1 MSSET
6 TTWLNENTLIGFT
19 DQRGH
24 AWHWRR
30 DSDNHYPG
38 QVPVADVERRL
49 FNWEAVALPMYV
61 PWETGALAAMD
72 HPSGDVVSLTE
83 VPNRQVIARSDTGHV
98 MGVFMQGYE
107 PHQYR
112 EWLLNQVANFLDSGL
127 AVGSAG
133 LLRGGAQAWVSVEV
147 PENITT
153 PQGVEFRANLLA
165 VTSFDGSLATTY
177 KRVVTNVV
185 CDNTMA
191 AGLAE
196 RGQQFKVKHSKNSR
210 VKLHDAR
217 DALAIVH
224 TVSDDFAAEVKA
236 LCETTVTD
244 EQWDRF
250 LDAHRPL
257 PTGRGASYTRASNER
272 RDLRHLWNHDQR
284 VSPWRGT
291 AWGVMQ
297 AVNTYTHHVGTVRN
311 VTRAERNMTRAAKG
325 DIDTLDQTTATTL
338 AAVLA

>member
-6 TTWLNENTLIGFT
+6 VTWLNRNTLIGFT

-30 DSDNHYPG
+30 DADNHYPG
-38 QVPVADVERRL
+38 PVPVADVERRL
-49 FNWEAVALPMYV
+49 FNWEAVSRPIYV
-61 PWETGALAAMD
+61 PAPAGELAAMNNAT
-72 HPSGDVVSLTE
+72 GELVALAE
-83 VPNRQVIARSDTGHV
+83 VLDRQAIMHSRTGHV
-98 MGVFMQGYE
+98 MGVFKTGYQ

-112 EWLLNQVANFLDSGL
+112 EWLLTQVANLLDAGL

-133 LLRGGAQAWVSVEV
+133 LLRNGAQAWVSVEV
-147 PENITT
+147 PDNITT

-210 VKLHDAR
+210 MKLADAR

-224 TVSDDFAAEVKA
+224 TVSDDFAAEVRA
-236 LCETTVTD
+236 LCETSVS
-244 EQWDRF
+244 EQQWRQF

-257 PTGRGASYTRASNER
+257 PADRGAAHTRALNER
-272 RDLRHLWNHDQR
+272 RHLRRLWDHDQR

-297 AVNTYTHHVGTVRN
+297 AVNTYTHHLGTVRN
-311 VTRAERNMTRAAKG
+311 MSRAERNMARAAQG
-325 DIDTLDQTTATTL
+325 EVDTLDQSTAATL
-338 AAVLA
+338 AAVLG

>member
-30 DSDNHYPG
+30 DSNNHYPG
-38 QVPVADVERRL
+38 PVPVADVQRRL
-49 FNWEAVALPMYV
+49 FHWEAVSLPMYV
-61 PWETGALAAMD
+61 PSPAGSLTALD
-72 HPSGDVVSLTE
+72 NHSGDVVTLTD
-83 VPNRQVIARSDTGHV
+83 VPERQAIARSDTGHV
-98 MGVFMQGYE
+98 MGIFKTGYE

-112 EWLLNQVANFLDSGL
+112 EWLLNQVANLLDSGL

-210 VKLHDAR
+210 MKLGDAR
-217 DALAIVH
+217 AALEIVH

-244 EQWDRF
+244 EQWGRF

-257 PTGRGASYTRASNER
+257 PDTRGAAHTRAVNER
-272 RDLRHLWNHDQR
+272 RDLRHLWNHDLR

-297 AVNTYTHHVGTVRN
+297 AINTYTHHLGTVRN
-311 VTRAERNMTRAAKG
+311 VSRVERNMTRAAQG
-325 DIDTLDQTTATTL
+325 DVDTLDQSTATTL
-338 AAVLA
+338 AAVLR

>member
-6 TTWLNENTLIGFT
+6 TNWLNENTLIGFT
-19 DQRGH
+19 DKRGH

-38 QVPVADVERRL
+38 PVPVTDVERRL
-49 FNWEAVALPMYV
+49 FNWEAVSLPMYV
-61 PWETGALAAMD
+61 PSPAGSLTAMNNR
-72 HPSGDVVSLTE
+72 GDVVSLAE
-83 VPNRQVIARSDTGHV
+83 VPQRQVIARSDTGHV
-98 MGVFMQGYE
+98 MGVFMEGYE

-112 EWLLNQVANFLDSGL
+112 EWLLNQVANLLDSGL
-127 AVGSAG
+127 AIGSAG

-153 PQGVEFRANLLA
+153 PQGVEFRPNLLA

-196 RGQQFKVKHSKNSR
+196 RGQQFKIKHSKNSR
-210 VKLHDAR
+210 MKLGDTR

-224 TVSDDFAAEVKA
+224 TGGDDFAAEVKA
-236 LCETTVTD
+236 MCETTVTD

-250 LDAHRPL
+250 LAAHRPL
-257 PTGRGASYTRASNER
+257 PAGRGASYTRAANER
-272 RDLRHLWNHDQR
+272 RELRKLWNHDQR
-284 VSPWRGT
+284 VTPWRNT

-311 VTRAERNMTRAAKG
+311 VSRAERNMTRAAKG
-325 DIDTLDQTTATTL
+325 DIDTLDQATATTL
-338 AAVLA
+338 AAVLN

>member
-30 DSDNHYPG
+30 DADNHYPG
-38 QVPVADVERRL
+38 PVPVADVERRL
-49 FNWEAVALPMYV
+49 FDWEAVALPMYV
-61 PWETGALAAMD
+61 PSHTGALTALD
-72 HPSGDVVSLTE
+72 TTSGDVVSLAE
-83 VPNRQVIARSDTGHV
+83 VPGRQVIAHSVTGAV
-98 MGVFMQGYE
+98 FGVFKDGYE

-112 EWLLNQVANFLDSGL
+112 EWLLTQVANLLDTGL

-153 PQGVEFRANLLA
+153 PQGVEFRPNLLA

-196 RGQQFKVKHSKNSR
+196 RGQQFKIKHTRNSR
-210 VKLHDAR
+210 MKIGDAR
-217 DALAIVH
+217 DATAIMH
-224 TVSDDFAAEVKA
+224 TGSDDFAAEVKS

-244 EQWDRF
+244 EQWKLF
-250 LDAHRPL
+250 LDAHKPL
-257 PTGRGASYTRASNER
+257 PAERGASYTRASNER
-272 RDLRHLWNHDQR
+272 RELRNLWDHDQR
-284 VSPWRGT
+284 VSPWRNT
-291 AWGVMQ
+291 AWGVVQ
-297 AVNTYTHHVGTVRN
+297 AVNTYTHHLGTVRN
-311 VTRAERNMTRAAKG
+311 VTRAERNMARAAQG
-325 DIDTLDQTTATTL
+325 EVDTLDQATAGTL
-338 AAVLA
+338 AAVLG

>member
-1 MSSET
+1 MSRET
-6 TTWLNENTLIGFT
+6 TTWLNQNTLIGFT

-38 QVPVADVERRL
+38 PVPVADVERRL
-49 FNWEAVALPMYV
+49 FHWDAVSLPMYV
-61 PWETGALAAMD
+61 PSPAGALTAMD
-72 HPSGDVVSLTE
+72 PATGDLIALAD
-83 VPNRQVIARSDTGHV
+83 VPDRQVIARGDTGHV
-98 MGVFMQGYE
+98 MGVFKTGYE

-112 EWLLNQVANFLDSGL
+112 EWLLNQVANLLDAGL
-127 AVGSAG
+127 AIGSAG

-196 RGQQFKVKHSKNSR
+196 RGQEFKIKHSKHSR
-210 VKLHDAR
+210 MKLGDAR

-224 TVSDDFAAEVKA
+224 TVSTDFAAEVQA
-236 LCETTVTD
+236 LCETTVSD
-244 EQWDRF
+244 EQWIRF

-257 PTGRGASYTRASNER
+257 PVTRGAAYTRAVNER
-272 RDLRHLWNHDQR
+272 RDLRRLWDHDQR
-284 VSPWRGT
+284 VSPWRNT
-291 AWGVMQ
+291 AWGVLQ
-297 AVNTYTHHVGTVRN
+297 AVNTYTHHLGTVRN
-311 VTRAERNMTRAAKG
+311 VTRAERNMARAAQG
-325 DIDTLDQTTATTL
+325 DIDTLDQSTAATL
-338 AAVLA
+338 ATVLA